1 MSTQGLEKNTGI
13 TIIPDL
19 GIHSDHSL
27 NISRIDLGIENFEVS
42 KDCEERIDFK
52 RIMNISVRIKVG
64 DDHPT
69 LSDTVYKGADFR
81 LLAQLNKKLQQTVN
95 DSNNEFMNRI
105 RLMQQQLVELE
116 KDVIHR
122 TKLAISNVDQ
132 VVGKLIQ
139 RTKEDVEILNTSSKQ
154 IFTLINDIR
163 CAADLASMVPII
175 PSNFLKCKKSDI
187 AAEKLMPGIA

>member
-1 MSTQGLEKNTGI
+1 
-13 TIIPDL
+13 L

-175 PSNFLKCKKSDI
+175 PSNVLKCKKSDI